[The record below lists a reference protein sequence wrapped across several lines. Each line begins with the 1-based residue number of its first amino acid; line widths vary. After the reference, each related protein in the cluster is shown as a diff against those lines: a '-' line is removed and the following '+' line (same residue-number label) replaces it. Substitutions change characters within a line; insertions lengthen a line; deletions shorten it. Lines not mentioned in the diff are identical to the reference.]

1 MKKTYIMPSMRMV
14 ESETETLLLADST
27 AISSDLGI
35 GYGGVDEDGEL
46 EASSRRRGRWEE

>member
-35 GYGGVDEDGEL
+35 GYGGVDEDGKM
-46 EASSRRRGRWEE
+46 EASSRHRNCWEE